1 MNPMPPFPPLEP
13 TPTLSFPTLEPAVFG
28 ERRNRFVADVRLL
41 AGPTPGR
48 VVPAHVPTT
57 GRMRE
62 LLVAGARVYLTPQ
75 PATHRA
81 THHDVTLVE
90 HGGRLVC
97 IDSRVPSRLL
107 AAYLGTG
114 PEGAGAPGP
123 DGRLVTS
130 LRTEPPSAGGRFDLA
145 LYADVAG
152 ESPLLVEA
160 KSVTLVRDG
169 VGLFPDAPTARGAR
183 HLRELIEVVQTG
195 GRGAVAFVVQRD
207 DALVVRANHVT
218 DPVFAQALADAVA
231 GGVLVVAYRVL
242 VTLHGLTVAGE
253 LPVEI

>member
-1 MNPMPPFPPLEP
+1 MKPTLLFPAPEP
-13 TPTLSFPTLEPAVFG
+13 TPTLPFPPLEPAVFG

-41 AGPTPGR
+41 TGPEAGR
-48 VVPAHVPTT
+48 EVQAHVPTT

-62 LLVAGARVYLTPQ
+62 LLVPGARVYLTPQ
-75 PATHRA
+75 PASHRA
-81 THHDVTLVE
+81 THYDLTLVH

-107 AAYLGTG
+107 VAYWG
-114 PEGAGAPGP
+114 PGAGGARACGP
-123 DGRLVTS
+123 DGRPVAA

-145 LYADVAG
+145 LFGDVAG
-152 ESPLLVEA
+152 ESRLLVEA

-183 HLRELIEVVQTG
+183 HLRELIDVVRAG
-195 GRGAVAFVVQRD
+195 GRGAVVFVVQRD
-207 DALVVRANHVT
+207 DARVVRANHVT
-218 DPVFAQALADAVA
+218 DPVFAQALADAVTA
-231 GGVLVVAYRVL
+231 GVLAVAYRVL
-242 VTLHGLTVAGE
+242 VARDGLTVAGE